1 MEPLVAVVPLV
12 HSPEAA
18 PAFTASV
25 VAIAPDAGATVTLP
39 VAGMAA
45 ILANCM
51 MPPVMVVPPP

>member
-25 VAIAPDAGATVTLP
+25 ETIAPAGETVTVP

-45 ILANCM
+45 VLANCM